1 MNFEQG
7 ALISGVVVDLTSDWV
22 TVHVGLKSES
32 LIPRTEFLADEADG
46 ELSIGD
52 EVKVSLE
59 AVEDGHGSTRVSRI
73 RAMHDESWKNLEEAL
88 ETGALIKGYISGKV
102 RGGMTVDVAG
112 VRAFLPGSLVDS
124 RPLDSF
130 DHLEKTF
137 QDFKVIKLDKE
148 KSNVVLSRKAV
159 QEDLNSEER
168 EKIFATIQEGSL
180 ISGTVKNLTD
190 YGAFVDLGL
199 SLIHI

>member
-1 MNFEQG
+1 M
-7 ALISGVVVDLTSDWV
+7 
-22 TVHVGLKSES
+22 
-32 LIPRTEFLADEADG
+32 
-46 ELSIGD
+46 
-52 EVKVSLE
+52 
-59 AVEDGHGSTRVSRI
+59 
-73 RAMHDESWKNLEEAL
+73 
-88 ETGALIKGYISGKV
+88 
-102 RGGMTVDVAG
+102 
-112 VRAFLPGSLVDS
+112 
-124 RPLDSF
+124 DSF

-190 YGAFVDLGL
+190 YGAFVDLGGVDGL
-199 SLIHI
+199 LTYNRYNLEKNKSSF